1 MTPIQS
7 ILKKAYKHLFRVSE
21 LSCTFINIFVLK
33 HVGVSCQIRVED
45 ETSSLD
51 TPNVTSQIN
60 DYVMNS
66 NTTGMQTL
74 TPFQTTNV

>member
-1 MTPIQS
+1 M
-7 ILKKAYKHLFRVSE
+7 
-21 LSCTFINIFVLK
+21 LK
-33 HVGVSCQIRVED
+33 HVGVSCQIRIED
-45 ETSSLD
+45 ETSSLN